1 MRRRVALQ
9 QRQQATLIRRYK
21 TQTTV
26 AARPIQPMKI
36 YTASALIAIHSSAHQ
51 NVRSNQSKC
60 AA

>member
-9 QRQQATLIRRYK
+9 QRQQALIRRYK

-51 NVRSNQSKC
+51 SVRSNQSKC